1 MAAELIGG
9 AFLSVFLQ
17 AVVDRLHCY
26 GLHGRKLDE
35 TLLSIEAL
43 VDDAE
48 QKKFRDPRVRGWHF
62 AAKDVVFDTEDLLDE
77 IDYELSKCQ
86 VESEFQTFT
95 FKVTNVGSS
104 GLLIIKKGGLN

>member
-1 MAAELIGG
+1 MD
-9 AFLSVFLQ
+9 F
-17 AVVDRLHCY
+17 
-26 GLHGRKLDE
+26 HGRKLDE

-104 GLLIIKKGGLN
+104 GLWIIKQGGVELIINVPWLIKIYPS

>member
-1 MAAELIGG
+1 MSTLTGVRHYAWGK
-9 AFLSVFLQ
+9 LQ
-17 AVVDRLHCY
+17 LTGCTVMDF
-26 GLHGRKLDE
+26 HGRKLDE

-104 GLLIIKKGGLN
+104 GL

>member
-1 MAAELIGG
+1 MSTLTGVRHYAWGK
-9 AFLSVFLQ
+9 LQ
-17 AVVDRLHCY
+17 LTGYTVMDF
-26 GLHGRKLDE
+26 HGRKLDE
-35 TLLSIEAL
+35 MLLSIEAL

-48 QKKFRDPRVRGWHF
+48 QKKFRDPRVRGWHI

-104 GLLIIKKGGLN
+104 GL